1 MPRLEVEV
9 KYYAMLREA
18 SGRKREVFE
27 LPEESSVGDLMGLI
41 VDGYG
46 DPFRRYV
53 YDSEMRVR
61 DYLSFMLNGIS
72 VSSLEGFD
80 TVLGDGD
87 VLAILPPIGGG

>member
-27 LPEESSVGDLMGLI
+27 LPEGSSVGDLMDI
-41 VDGYG
+41 VAGKYG

-53 YDSEMRVR
+53 FDSEMRVW
-61 DYLSFMLNGIS
+61 DYLRFMLNGIS

-87 VLAILPPIGGG
+87 VMAILPPIGGG